1 MMETL
6 YNDFTTNILPKINE
20 GLSMTKDYFF
30 DLFGRYVKFLIVKD
44 LIGLGIALILI
55 VVLTLVFKKLLNWAR
70 TLDEYDKTLL
80 IIFGSVVFT
89 LIVGSIFFIGVV
101 ENTLDL
107 AKTIYIPEVRVLE
120 EIQSYQNRN

>member
-1 MMETL
+1 METL